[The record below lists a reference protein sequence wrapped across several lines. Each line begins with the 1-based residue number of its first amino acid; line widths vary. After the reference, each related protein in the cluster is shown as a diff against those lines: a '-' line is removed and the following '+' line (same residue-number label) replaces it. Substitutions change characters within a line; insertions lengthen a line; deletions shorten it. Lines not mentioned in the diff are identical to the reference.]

1 MKLTC
6 TLLTL
11 FCMIIFAEPF
21 AQEGKLQWQV
31 AGKLPSAPKEYGIG
45 VAGAISGIHNDKLF
59 VAGGANFPDTMPW
72 EGGKKK
78 YHNQL
83 FVYDVDS
90 VTITA
95 QSPTFLLPEAIAY
108 SAVCNTPYGIFYTGG
123 ENEDGISAQSHLITW
138 DTVQLSIFIKK
149 LPALPIAITNASAVF
164 QDEKIIVAGGDASKG
179 TSDQVFMLD
188 FRVTE
193 AGWKVLAPLPKPAA
207 NGLIFSVLVNGK
219 QQLIW
224 MGGRRKTPAG
234 ISELYTEVYKLETG
248 YASWT
253 SLPSLPYPLSA
264 GTGSLINPTTILVF
278 GGDRGTTFTKVETLL
293 AAINQEQDPDV
304 KSNLIKTKNHLLIN
318 HPGFSK
324 EILQFDVTKE
334 KFIVVGTIPF
344 DTPVTTTAV
353 KWGDTIFIS
362 SGEIRAG
369 VRTPNILSIKLND

>member
-1 MKLTC
+1 
-6 TLLTL
+6 
-11 FCMIIFAEPF
+11 MIIFAEPF

-31 AGKLPSAPKEYGIG
+31 AGKLPSSPKEYAIG

-90 VTITA
+90 ATITI
-95 QSPTFLLPEAIAY
+95 QPSTFLLPEAIAY
-108 SAVCNTPYGIFYTGG
+108 SAVCNTPYGVFYTGG
-123 ENEDGISAQSHLITW
+123 ENEDGISAQSHLISW
-138 DTVQLSIFIKK
+138 DTVQSSIFIKK
-149 LPALPIAITNASAVF
+149 LPSLPITITNASAVF
-164 QDEKIIVAGGDASKG
+164 QDEKIIVAGGDANKG

-188 FRVTE
+188 LRNTE
-193 AGWKVLAPLPKPAA
+193 TGWKVLAPLPKPAA
-207 NGLIFSVLVNGK
+207 NGLLFALVVNGK
-219 QQLIW
+219 EQLVW
-224 MGGRRKTPAG
+224 MGGRRKTPTG
-234 ISELYTEVYKLETG
+234 ISELYTEVYKLNAG
-248 YASWT
+248 NASWT
-253 SLPSLPYPLSA
+253 SLPSLLYPLSA
-264 GTGSLINPTTILVF
+264 ATGCLINPTTILVF

-293 AAINQEQDPDV
+293 TAINQEQDPEV
-304 KSNLIKTKNHLLIN
+304 KSNLIKAKNHLLIN

-324 EILQFDVTKE
+324 EILQFDVVKE
-334 KFIVVGTIPF
+334 KYIVVGTIPF

-353 KWGDTIFIS
+353 KWGQTIFIS